1 MINEIFKKSGADNLL
16 DSLNK
21 SNVKKEDILAALK
34 GDALLAVIKANDFPE
49 DDSVTS
55 KLNGMQVFV
64 AGSINDKE
72 KFKNLNGSCCK
83 LKKTQEIDNPV
94 RKIPKP
100 FILSND
106 SIFVASI
113 SQMAAQKFLSSPG
126 NNSEMEKLFQRI
138 KTIPV
143 LR

>member
-1 MINEIFKKSGADNLL
+1 MTIFS

-21 SNVKKEDILAALK
+21 SNIKKEDVLAALK
-34 GDALLAVIKANDFPE
+34 GDATAGGEQRPVIISE
-49 DDSVTS
+49 EDSVTR
-55 KLNGMQVFV
+55 KMNGMQVFV

-72 KFKNLNGSCCK
+72 KFKNLTALLQTKRDSGNDS
-83 LKKTQEIDNPV
+83 PV
-94 RKIPKP
+94 GKIPKP

-126 NNSEMEKLFQRI
+126 NNSEMEKLFQPY
-138 KTIPV
+138 KDYAWCCDS
-143 LR
+143 

>member
-1 MINEIFKKSGADNLL
+1 MINEIFKKAGADNLL

-21 SNVKKEDILAALK
+21 SNIKKEDILAALK

-49 DDSVTS
+49 EDSVTS
-55 KLNGMQVFV
+55 KLNGMQVFI

-72 KFKNLNGSCCK
+72 KFKNLTE
-83 LKKTQEIDNPV
+83 LLQTKKDSGNDNPV

-113 SQMAAQKFLSSPG
+113 SQMAAQKF
-126 NNSEMEKLFQRI
+126 
-138 KTIPV
+138 
-143 LR
+143 